1 MHYFSSIT
9 YFVICIITPNEF
21 VTPGQNPDV
30 TFCVLFED
38 MGDKLV
44 KSATPGKELVGSA
57 C

>member
-1 MHYFSSIT
+1 MYL
-9 YFVICIITPNEF
+9 IIPNVS
-21 VTPGQNPDV
+21 VTPGLNPNV

-44 KSATPGKELVGSA
+44 KAATPGKELVGST